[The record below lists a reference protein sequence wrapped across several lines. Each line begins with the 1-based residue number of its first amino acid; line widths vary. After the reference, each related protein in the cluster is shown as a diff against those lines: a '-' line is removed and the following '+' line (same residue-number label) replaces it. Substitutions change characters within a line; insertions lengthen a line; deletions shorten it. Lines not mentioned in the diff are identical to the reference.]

1 MKKTILFFG
10 VCLVAFYSFAATT
23 PFTLVIDAGHGGH
36 DPGAIG
42 EYSQE
47 KNINLTVALTFG
59 RLVDQ
64 NCPGVKVVYTRTT
77 DEFVELNERANIAN
91 RNKANLFISIH
102 TNSVPKGRLAEGF
115 ETYTLG
121 MARAAENLNVAKREN
136 AVITYEQGYEE
147 KYEGFNPNSAE
158 SYIMFE
164 FMQDK
169 NMAQSV
175 ELAKGIQ
182 RNVIHTADRIDKGVH
197 QAGFLVLRK
206 TSMPSCL
213 VELGFISTPDEE
225 QYLNSDIGISQL
237 AHGLFN
243 AFVEYRNK
251 YDKHIVTPY
260 IAPKAATQMS
270 VPTVAPQ
277 KETQKENTAKKTA
290 PTVTPQKE
298 TQKENIT
305 KKTEPTVTP
314 QKETQK
320 ENTTKKKTLAELFP
334 TSGKYYAVQIFAS
347 KRQLNSGDAQLQG
360 EEAVYYQDGEWL
372 KYITGISENISEA
385 STLCKK
391 LRSKFPEAFVITVKD
406 GKRQ

>member
-1 MKKTILFFG
+1 MKKIILFLG
-10 VCLVAFYSFAATT
+10 VCLVTLCSLAVTA
-23 PFTLVIDAGHGGH
+23 PFTLIIDAGHGGH

-59 RLVDQ
+59 RLVEQ

-91 RNKANLFISIH
+91 RNKANLFISVH

-136 AVITYEQGYEE
+136 AVITYEQDYEE

-169 NMAQSV
+169 NMSQSV

-225 QYLNSDIGISQL
+225 QYLNSDAGISQL

-260 IAPKAATQMS
+260 IAPKAATQMA

-277 KETQKENTAKKTA
+277 KEMQKENT
-290 PTVTPQKE
+290 
-298 TQKENIT
+298 T
-305 KKTEPTVTP
+305 KKTIPTVVP

-320 ENTTKKKTLAELFP
+320 ENTTTKKTLAELFP
-334 TSGKYYAVQIFAS
+334 SSGKYYAVQILAS
-347 KRQLNSGDAQLQG
+347 KHQLHSGDAQLQG
-360 EEAVYYQDGEWL
+360 EEAVCYEDGEWL
-372 KYITGISENISEA
+372 KYVTGISENMSETSA
-385 STLCKK
+385 LCKK
-391 LRSKFPEAFVITVKD
+391 LRTKFPEAFVITVKD

>member
-277 KETQKENTAKKTA
+277 KEIRKENTAKKTA
-290 PTVTPQKE
+290 
-298 TQKENIT
+298 
-305 KKTEPTVTP
+305 PTVTP